1 MGGLGDF
8 FKKLVGAG
16 VGFATGGP
24 VGAGLSLVGNLLG
37 GGEQAA
43 TQQPVLSR
51 SVYSGPSDTQ
61 REGFWRGL
69 ADRMSEAMVPEQAT
83 VFNPQAAMEI
93 PTGLPTYANQ
103 QGGMV
108 SPQASMQPGWNRA
121 DERWPRSAQGKG
133 EGRGDGKGAGAAGF
147 TRTFRQPGFNA
158 GFARTIRQPE
168 LAAAFTPTAG
178 FTPIVSRPDLTSRFM
193 AAYDQYMQRALLG
206 QGGLPESAYQ
216 AARMRGVQGINA
228 QTQQARSSLAQ
239 QMAQRGI
246 TGSGV
251 QAQGLMGIEGARTGA
266 VGQLEYGLAQQGLQA
281 ARETQQAAAGQL
293 PTLYGIEESA
303 AERATR
309 EYAALKELELYAQQL
324 GMKKNQLWQ
333 ALESGFGQAAGSYL
347 SRGSAG
353 AATPAAGF
361 AGPDITSP
369 YPWE

>member
-24 VGAGLSLVGNLLG
+24 VGAGVSLVGSILG
-37 GGEQAA
+37 GGERAA
-43 TQQPVLSR
+43 TRQPVLSR

-108 SPQASMQPGWNRA
+108 SPQASMQSGWNRA

-133 EGRGDGKGAGAAGF
+133 EGRGDGKGAGA
-147 TRTFRQPGFNA
+147 
-158 GFARTIRQPE
+158 
-168 LAAAFTPTAG
+168 AG

-333 ALESGFGQAAGSYL
+333 ALESGLGEAAGSYL

-353 AATPAAGF
+353 TATPVPATPVPPIPPMTIPHTG
-361 AGPDITSP
+361 P

>member
-16 VGFATGGP
+16 VGFVTGGP
-24 VGAGLSLVGNLLG
+24 VGAGLSLVGSILG

-147 TRTFRQPGFNA
+147 TRTFRRPGFNA
-158 GFARTIRQPE
+158 GSTRTIRQPE
-168 LAAAFTPTAG
+168 LAAGFTPT
-178 FTPIVSRPDLTSRFM
+178 VSRPDLTSGFM

-281 ARETQQAAAGQL
+281 ARETQQAAAKQL
-293 PTLYGIEESA
+293 PMLYGIEESA

-309 EYAALKELELYAQQL
+309 EYAALKQLELYAQQL

-333 ALESGFGQAAGSYL
+333 ALESGLGEAGGSYL
-347 SRGSAG
+347 SRRSAG
-353 AATPAAGF
+353 TATPVPATPVPAT
-361 AGPDITSP
+361 PIYDDPLLWVSRP
-369 YPWE
+369 

>member
-43 TQQPVLSR
+43 IQQPLISG

-147 TRTFRQPGFNA
+147 TRTFR
-158 GFARTIRQPE
+158 RPE
-168 LAAAFTPTAG
+168 LTTAFTPSAG
-178 FTPIVSRPDLTSRFM
+178 WTPTVSRPDLTSRFM

-293 PTLYGIEESA
+293 PTLYSIEESA

-324 GMKKNQLWQ
+324 GMKKNELWQ

>member
-1 MGGLGDF
+1 M
-8 FKKLVGAG
+8 
-16 VGFATGGP
+16 
-24 VGAGLSLVGNLLG
+24 
-37 GGEQAA
+37 
-43 TQQPVLSR
+43 
-51 SVYSGPSDTQ
+51 
-61 REGFWRGL
+61 
-69 ADRMSEAMVPEQAT
+69 
-83 VFNPQAAMEI
+83 
-93 PTGLPTYANQ
+93 
-103 QGGMV
+103 
-108 SPQASMQPGWNRA
+108 SPQASIQPGWNRA

-147 TRTFRQPGFNA
+147 TGIFRRLGFNA
-158 GFARTIRQPE
+158 GS
-168 LAAAFTPTAG
+168 TPTAG
-178 FTPIVSRPDLTSRFM
+178 FTPTVSRPDLTSRFM

-293 PTLYGIEESA
+293 PMLYGIEESA

-309 EYAALKELELYAQQL
+309 EYAALKQLELYAQQL

-333 ALESGFGQAAGSYL
+333 ALISGLGGAVGSYL
-347 SRGSAG
+347 SRGSTG
-353 AATPAAGF
+353 AATPAAG
-361 AGPDITSP
+361 
-369 YPWE
+369 